1 MKIDKSDIRNILKS
15 VFTKSIIPDEISNL
29 KIGDVDEWDSLG
41 NFNFLLEVENFY
53 GIRFEIDE
61 ISEIKSVQDV
71 ISYLENS

>member
-1 MKIDKSDIRNILKS
+1 MKIDKSDIRNILKN

-61 ISEIKSVQDV
+61 ISEIKSVEDV
-71 ISYLENS
+71 ISFLENS